1 METQRFLEIH
11 NRRQFL
17 RNTAAG
23 VGMPALWNL
32 LALDGLIAAE
42 GKTLPDVNPLAPRKS
57 HFAPRAKNVIFLY
70 MAGAPSHLDLYD
82 PKPQM
87 KRWEGQ
93 SLPESLRKQFG
104 NLAFIRPTAQVW
116 PSPRKFKRHG
126 QSGMEF
132 CDLLPHLSQ
141 RADDIC
147 MVRSMVTSQIN
158 HHPGQLMMNCGSP
171 LPGWP
176 SMGAWVTYGLGSD
189 SQNLPGYVVLSSG
202 RGTSAGTQNWASG
215 FLPSVYQGV
224 PFRRSGDP
232 VLYLS
237 NPPGVTKQV
246 QRARLDAIRYLNE
259 QQYQETGDYEIAS
272 RIASYELAFRI
283 QAAAPGLLDFSDE
296 STTTLKMYGVNQE
309 PTKPFATNC
318 LLARRMAERGVRFVQ
333 LFHASW
339 DDHQDLDKNLK
350 KNCGITDQP
359 AAALLKD
366 LKQRGLLDTTLVI
379 WGGEFG
385 RTPVVEDR
393 KAGAGKESWGRDHH
407 RHAFTMWLAGGGIKG
422 GQVVGMTDDF
432 GFNVTQDPV
441 HVHDLHATLLH
452 CLGFD
457 HEKLTYRH
465 QGRDLRL
472 TDVAGNVVPTLL
484 A

>member
-1 METQRFLEIH
+1 MELKDFIKIQDRRNFLQEC
-11 NRRQFL
+11 
-17 RNTAAG
+17 AG
-23 VGMPALWNL
+23 GFGMVALYHL
-32 LALDGLIAAE
+32 LAQDGLMAAPGRE
-42 GKTLPDVNPLAPRKS
+42 LPEVNPLAPKAP
-57 HFAPRAKNVIFLY
+57 HFAPKAKNVIFLY
-70 MAGAPSHLDLYD
+70 MAGAPSHIDLFD

-104 NLAFIRPTAQVW
+104 NLAFIRPTAKVW
-116 PSPRKFKRHG
+116 ASPGKFKRYG
-126 QSGMEF
+126 ESGVELS
-132 CDLLPHLSQ
+132 DLLPHLGKQS
-141 RADDIC
+141 DDIC
-147 MVRSMVTSQIN
+147 LIRSMQTNTVN

-171 LPGWP
+171 LPGRP
-176 SMGAWVTYGLGSD
+176 SMGAWTTYGLGSD
-189 SQNLPGYVVLSSG
+189 SQNLPGYVVLSTG
-202 RGTSAGTQNWASG
+202 KGTSAGTQNWTSG
-215 FLPSVYQGV
+215 FLPSVHQGV
-224 PFRRSGDP
+224 PFRRTGDP

-237 NPPGVTKQV
+237 SPPGVTKEA

-259 QQYQETGDYEIAS
+259 QQFQKTGDYEIAS
-272 RIASYELAFRI
+272 RIASYELAFRM

-296 STTTLKMYGVNQE
+296 SAKTLKMYGVNEE

-318 LLARRMAERGVRFVQ
+318 LLARRMVERGVRFVQ

-339 DDHQDLDKNLK
+339 DDHQDLAKNLK

-359 AAALLKD
+359 AAALIRDLKD
-366 LKQRGLLDTTLVI
+366 RGLLDTTLVI

-407 RHAFTMWLAGGGIKG
+407 RHAFTMWMAGGGIKG
-422 GQVVGMTDDF
+422 SQVIGKTDDF
-432 GFNVTQDPV
+432 AFNVIEDPV
-441 HVHDLHATLLH
+441 HVHDLHATILH

-457 HEKLTYRH
+457 HEKLTFRH
-465 QGRDLRL
+465 QGRDFRL
-472 TDVAGNVVPTLL
+472 TDVAGKVVPKLL